1 MTEKRSR
8 RVFRLCI
15 ALTAVIFSMFALRL
29 ADWQLVRGEEL
40 RSEAERAAQ
49 ITVPSHAARGE
60 ILDRNGKGLVVN
72 RTRWRLTLDKLRL
85 DPDALDDTLTRLNA
99 LLARLGV
106 RKEMPPDAIRRD
118 MEEQG
123 FSYSQPY
130 VMAEE
135 LPHSAVGA
143 LSEALQ
149 DIDGASV
156 EPYFVRSAVQPATA
170 PHLLGA
176 LGLPDTEEYA
186 ALAAQGYGMNDK
198 IGKFGIEK
206 AFEATLRGTDGATVV
221 SRGATGDSARTVAPR
236 NGDTVWLTL
245 DSRLQRQAVRS
256 LQKNIRAA
264 KNAGSGE
271 CESGA
276 VVMLD
281 VRDFSVLAAA
291 SCPTYD
297 LDRYS
302 EYGDYYVSLAED
314 EDAPLFDR
322 AFTGIF
328 AWGSAFKPCVALAAL
343 ERGTVTPSTR
353 FTCTRYY
360 DYYPSNVVA
369 CMHCHGDESLRSAM
383 AHSCNWYF
391 AETGRRLGIG
401 AIDDYAARLGLGEPT
416 GVEIGESVGM
426 LAGRDSSEWHEGNT
440 VQAAIGQSD
449 NAFTP
454 LQMAAYTA
462 TLANGGKRLR
472 VHLVSRITDYAREN
486 TVSRFDAPEPIADV
500 GASEKNLREVREA
513 MRAVTRDPGGTAYG
527 VFGDFP
533 VEVAGKTGTAE
544 NAGADH
550 AAFICFAPCDAPE
563 VALAVI
569 LEHGE
574 NTLYAQQVARDLL
587 ECYFEKY

>member
-1 MTEKRSR
+1 MPRSR
-8 RVFRLCI
+8 R
-15 ALTAVIFSMFALRL
+15 
-29 ADWQLVRGEEL
+29 
-40 RSEAERAAQ
+40 RA
-49 ITVPSHAARGE
+49 
-60 ILDRNGKGLVVN
+60 
-72 RTRWRLTLDKLRL
+72 
-85 DPDALDDTLTRLNA
+85 
-99 LLARLGV
+99 
-106 RKEMPPDAIRRD
+106 
-118 MEEQG
+118 
-123 FSYSQPY
+123 
-130 VMAEE
+130 
-135 LPHSAVGA
+135 
-143 LSEALQ
+143 
-149 DIDGASV
+149 
-156 EPYFVRSAVQPATA
+156 
-170 PHLLGA
+170 
-176 LGLPDTEEYA
+176 
-186 ALAAQGYGMNDK
+186 
-198 IGKFGIEK
+198 FGIEK

-245 DSRLQRQAVRS
+245 DSRLQQQAVRS

-276 VVMLD
+276 VVMLS

-314 EDAPLFDR
+314 EAAPLFDR

-343 ERGTVTPSTR
+343 ERGVVTPSTR
-353 FTCTRYY
+353 FTCTKYY

-369 CMHCHGDESLRSAM
+369 CMHYHGDESLRSAM

-401 AIDDYAARLGLGEPT
+401 AIDDYAARFGLGEPT

-426 LAGRDSSEWHEGNT
+426 LAGRDSDEWHEGNT

-472 VHLVSRITDYAREN
+472 VHLVSKITDYAREE
-486 TVSRFDAPEPIADV
+486 TVSRFDSPEPIADV
-500 GASEKNLREVREA
+500 GASEKNLREIREA
-513 MRAVTRDPGGTAYG
+513 MRAVTQDPEGTAHG

-587 ECYFEKY
+587 ESFFEKY